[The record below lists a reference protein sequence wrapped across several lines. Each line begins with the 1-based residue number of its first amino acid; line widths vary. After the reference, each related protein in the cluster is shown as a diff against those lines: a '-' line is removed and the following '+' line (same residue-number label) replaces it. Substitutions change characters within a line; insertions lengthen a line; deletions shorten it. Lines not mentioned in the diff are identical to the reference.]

1 MIDPTFLRPQ
11 EALCVFLG
19 HRSKKLWSAVI
30 QTREIQITVPRFQIT
45 VPKFQIIVPKFR
57 ITVSVTV
64 FEFKKT
70 VPKFQISDS
79 EFEITSFKRPAIA
92 QFSNFVQEKWPN
104 RRLSQRIKH
113 EMYVLFFYTSVPLIF
128 AYQWHVLVD
137 VERARRP
144 TGDDQDEGAARRG
157 EKDLSQH

>member
-1 MIDPTFLRPQ
+1 MTG
-11 EALCVFLG
+11 G
-19 HRSKKLWSAVI
+19 HSNSGNSNNCPLVSNNRSRVSNNRSQVLNNRS
-30 QTREIQITVPRFQIT
+30 R
-45 VPKFQIIVPKFR
+45 
-57 ITVSVTV
+57 VSVTV
-64 FEFKKT
+64 LEFEKT
-70 VPKFQISDS
+70 VPKYIYAFEFQTTGDFKYMLLSLNLKLS
-79 EFEITSFKRPAIA
+79 SFKRPVIA